1 MRGFKKL
8 NHNRRKTLR
17 SEAGRGSTAGFG
29 GTGVC
34 VGVRSVCLP
43 SGGRARGVN
52 GEVIGERKTNIF
64 GKLVRQKVV
73 FLEEVGPARSG
84 GSTKSGPFVRHAAV
98 QDAGRTR
105 GKRRARRLGT
115 RKRLIRKQGRSER
128 SKGLLFKWDARTH
141 SGRAFLHSSVRESR
155 HSLRVNF

>member
-1 MRGFKKL
+1 M
-8 NHNRRKTLR
+8 
-17 SEAGRGSTAGFG
+17 
-29 GTGVC
+29 
-34 VGVRSVCLP
+34 
-43 SGGRARGVN
+43 
-52 GEVIGERKTNIF
+52 IGERKTNIF